1 MLIPKVVDAINVKDF
16 CPISLIG
23 CQYKI
28 VGKILANLLSL
39 VVDNLV
45 SKEQC
50 VFLKGRQILDGPFI
64 MNEIMYW

>member
-28 VGKILANLLSL
+28 VGKIIANRLIF
-39 VVDNLV
+39 
-45 SKEQC
+45 C
-50 VFLKGRQILDGPFI
+50 GR
-64 MNEIMYW
+64 